1 MNKNTV
7 ISFNKAFA
15 FEPTKQEAQLVSDM
29 LLVWG
34 KLEPAAAK
42 NPATIRKGIVFGMGL
57 AAALA
62 AGEISLQPVKSKP
75 ARKNQQGETP
85 EELPGR

>member
-42 NPATIRKGIVFGMGL
+42 NPALIRKGVVFGMGL
-57 AAALA
+57 AKALA
-62 AGEISLQPVKSKP
+62 AGEISLPEVKKKT
-75 ARKNQQGETP
+75 ARTNTKGEKT
-85 EELPGR
+85 EAGAE